1 MASSIV
7 RALGQFFDPQSET
20 QLKALDAAVLA
31 IKPEECG
38 EAEFRAMLHIFE
50 RFPEDDGFGIF
61 WGLVHALEACSG
73 YESEML
79 ASVARKPCEFNV
91 LLVKRL
97 LNAGI
102 TEVDGISLEGVL
114 STVLGSDAATPGARH
129 DAERFIARSRRANE
143 VQPFAKR

>member
-7 RALGQFFDPQSET
+7 QTLGQFSDPQSEA
-20 QLKALDAAVLA
+20 QLKALDAAVQA
-31 IKPEECG
+31 IKPDECG
-38 EAEFRAMLHIFE
+38 EAEFRAMLHVFE
-50 RFPEDDGFGIF
+50 RFPDDDGFGIF

-91 LLVKRL
+91 LLVNRL

-102 TEVDGISLEGVL
+102 TDVDGVSLEGVL
-114 STVLGSDAATPGARH
+114 SSVMESNAATPGVRQ
-129 DAERFIARSRRANE
+129 DAERYIARRRRADE
-143 VQPFAKR
+143 V

>member
-1 MASSIV
+1 MASLIV
-7 RALGQFFDPQSET
+7 QALGQFSDPQSEV
-20 QLKALDAAVLA
+20 QLKALDAAVQA
-31 IKPEECG
+31 ITPDECG
-38 EAEFRAMLHIFE
+38 EAEFRAMLHVFE

-91 LLVKRL
+91 LLVNRL

-102 TEVDGISLEGVL
+102 TDVDGVSLEGVL
-114 STVLGSDAATPGARH
+114 SSVMESNAATPRVRH
-129 DAERFIARSRRANE
+129 DAERYIARRRRADE
-143 VQPFAKR
+143 V